1 MTSIDVQSSI
11 GSIFFSN
18 LYKMQL
24 FGNIW
29 SKHHKVWKHFLEIMA
44 SERYTTFNNLLRNN
58 RILPNWKNKDLRR
71 RAQISKITSRLLV
84 DFFLVKVQT
93 LRKLKIIFSKKVSLS
108 RSFFKYSIT
117 TSGYDPIFDLCRY
130 SFTLS
135 ILFL

>member
-44 SERYTTFNNLLRNN
+44 SKRYTNFNNLLRNN
-58 RILPNWKNKDLRR
+58 RILPNWKKVPKLNDLFFASTKYIRI
-71 RAQISKITSRLLV
+71 ADLANGTTILKTWKCWTFQSDSLFISLYCHFIV
-84 DFFLVKVQT
+84 DQYVKNS
-93 LRKLKIIFSKKVSLS
+93 FS
-108 RSFFKYSIT
+108 RSRPQMIN
-117 TSGYDPIFDLCRY
+117 P
-130 SFTLS
+130 
-135 ILFL
+135 